1 MTKTWIEDYALV
13 GDCETAALVSRHGSV
28 DWLCLPRFDSAACF
42 AALLGT
48 PEHGRWLIA
57 PAVPVTSTRRWYRG
71 PTAVLETEFTT
82 RDGVVSVID
91 FMPMR
96 SGRADLVRIVVG
108 RRGTVPMRMELVIR
122 FDYGSVVPWVRRIP
136 QGISAVAGPDSLLL
150 RTPVVVHGEQF
161 QTVADFTVSEGQH
174 VPFDL
179 TWFPSHLEVTQE
191 LEPLVALRQTE
202 EWWEEWSARC
212 TIDGPWRDA
221 IQRSLITLKA
231 LTYQPTGAIVAAPT
245 TGLPEQFGGVRN
257 WDYRYCWLRDATF
270 TLLALMNA
278 GYTREAR
285 AWREWLVRA
294 AAGRPDQIHIMYG
307 LAGERRLPEIE
318 LDWLPGFA
326 QSRPVRI
333 GNAAHAQFQLDVF
346 GEILDATHQAWKL
359 GVPLDDNAW
368 RVDTALATYLESAWR
383 EPDEGI
389 WEVRGPR
396 RHFTHSKM
404 MAWVA
409 MDRAVKCIEQFKLA
423 GPIDRWRAV
432 RDAIHEDVCRHGF
445 NADLGSFVQSY
456 GSTLLDAGLL
466 MMPLVGFLPASDE
479 RVRGTVDAI
488 QRHLVRDGFVARYQ
502 ATPDVDGLPPGE
514 ATFLLCSF
522 WLVDNLE
529 LQGRHREARELFE
542 RLLSVRNDVGLLAEG
557 YDTERGRLAGNFP
570 QAFSHVGL
578 INTAFNLS
586 RRLAP
591 AVERG
596 VDSRGNSHVVDTA
609 SSDS

>member
-1 MTKTWIEDYALV
+1 
-13 GDCETAALVSRHGSV
+13 
-28 DWLCLPRFDSAACF
+28 
-42 AALLGT
+42 
-48 PEHGRWLIA
+48 
-57 PAVPVTSTRRWYRG
+57 
-71 PTAVLETEFTT
+71 
-82 RDGVVSVID
+82 
-91 FMPMR
+91 
-96 SGRADLVRIVVG
+96 
-108 RRGTVPMRMELVIR
+108 MRMELVIR

-150 RTPVVVHGEQF
+150 RTPVAVHGEQF

-179 TWFPSHLEVTQE
+179 TWFPSHLAVTQE
-191 LEPLVALRQTE
+191 LEPLEALRQTE

-212 TIDGPWRDA
+212 TVDGPWRDA

-245 TGLPEQFGGVRN
+245 AGLPEQFGGVRN

-368 RVDTALATYLESAWR
+368 RVDTALATYLETAWR

-396 RHFTHSKM
+396 RHFTHSKSDGVGRDGSRGQVHRTVQ
-404 MAWVA
+404 AC
-409 MDRAVKCIEQFKLA
+409 RPCRSLA
-423 GPIDRWRAV
+423 GRA
-432 RDAIHEDVCRHGF
+432 RCHPR
-445 NADLGSFVQSY
+445 
-456 GSTLLDAGLL
+456 
-466 MMPLVGFLPASDE
+466 
-479 RVRGTVDAI
+479 
-488 QRHLVRDGFVARYQ
+488 
-502 ATPDVDGLPPGE
+502 
-514 ATFLLCSF
+514 
-522 WLVDNLE
+522 
-529 LQGRHREARELFE
+529 
-542 RLLSVRNDVGLLAEG
+542 
-557 YDTERGRLAGNFP
+557 
-570 QAFSHVGL
+570 
-578 INTAFNLS
+578 
-586 RRLAP
+586 
-591 AVERG
+591 
-596 VDSRGNSHVVDTA
+596 
-609 SSDS
+609 